1 MEFVMNRLIITAA
14 VTGSVHVPTQTP
26 YLPLTPKEIADEAV
40 RSGEAGAAIA
50 HIHARDPQDG
60 RPSSNLDIFQEII
73 TSIKERSDMII
84 CISTGGG
91 AGMSIE
97 ERTKTIPFFK
107 PELASC
113 NMGSMNF
120 GLFPLL
126 DRFKEFKF
134 PWEKSYLEL
143 SRSFIFS
150 NTFADL
156 EYICK
161 IARENETKL
170 EHEMYDVG
178 HLYNTKFLFD
188 KGLLDRPLHMQF
200 VTGVLGGI
208 QSTFDDLLHMKRTAD
223 KLYGEDQHSWSVIGA
238 GYPAQFHLG
247 TLAVMTGGHV
257 RVGMEDNFRIRRGEY
272 AKSNAEL
279 VEKMARIAK
288 DLDRDIASP
297 DEARSILGLKGK
309 EKVNF

>member
-1 MEFVMNRLIITAA
+1 MNKLIITVAA
-14 VTGSVHVPTQTP
+14 TGSVHIPTQTP

-60 RPSSNLDIFQEII
+60 RPSSNLDIFREII

-143 SRSFIFS
+143 SRNFIFS

-247 TLAVMTGGHV
+247 TLAVLTGGHV

-279 VEKMARIAK
+279 VEKMVRIAK

>member
-1 MEFVMNRLIITAA
+1 MLDSRLHGNDWIDTEEKFMNKLIVTAA
-14 VTGSVHVPTQTP
+14 VTGSVHIPTQTP
-26 YLPLTPKEIADEAV
+26 YLPLTPNEIADEAV

-50 HIHARDPQDG
+50 HIHARDPKDG
-60 RPSSNLDIFQEII
+60 RPFSDLDIFREII

-97 ERTKTIPFFK
+97 DRTKTIPFFK

-126 DRFKEFKF
+126 DRLKEFKF

-143 SRSFIFS
+143 SRNFIFS
-150 NTFADL
+150 NTFVDL

-161 IARENETKL
+161 IASENETKL

-178 HLYNTKFLFD
+178 HLYNTKFLLD

-208 QSTFDDLLHMKRTAD
+208 QSTFDDLFHMKKTAD
-223 KLYGEDQHSWSVIGA
+223 KLYGEDQHTWFGHWCRVSCTVSHGNA
-238 GYPAQFHLG
+238 GRHDRWACEGGDGRQF
-247 TLAVMTGGHV
+247 
-257 RVGMEDNFRIRRGEY
+257 
-272 AKSNAEL
+272 
-279 VEKMARIAK
+279 
-288 DLDRDIASP
+288 
-297 DEARSILGLKGK
+297 
-309 EKVNF
+309 